1 MRATGQRQEDDG
13 LIWPPLST
21 EPARTAPPSAGRWWR
36 LALIGALAL
45 LLALGLLEVV
55 EVIARPLALL
65 VAAIVLAEA
74 LAPLVDWLARRFN
87 RTLAVV
93 LVYLALLL
101 LAVLVGWLVV
111 PTLVEQARDFVP
123 LVPQVIERA
132 QVWIGRFDL
141 SEDGSLVRGLQ
152 GYASRLTDLLLSTPM
167 TLASYLLEATLV
179 VFMSAYWLAAQPDIS
194 RFFLSLFLDAQRRRA
209 RAVLAEMGET
219 MGGYVRGVVIDAA
232 IIGVL
237 VYLGLTVIG
246 VEYTLVLALIAG
258 VSEVIPIVGPILGAI
273 PAIAVALLDSPTK
286 ALIVLGFYVAVQ
298 QVESNLLTPFI
309 MHSQTDI
316 PPILTLFAILV
327 GGAIGGLFWVLI
339 AIPTMGALR
348 VLVLRV
354 VAPAVRHWSGA
365 ATAQADGARQGR
377 A

>member
-1 MRATGQRQEDDG
+1 MRATGQPQEDDG
-13 LIWPPLST
+13 LIWPPLPA

-36 LALIGALAL
+36 LALIGTIAL
-45 LLALGLLEVV
+45 LLALGLLEVL

-74 LAPLVDWLARRFN
+74 LAPLVDWLARRLN
-87 RTLAVV
+87 RTLAIV
-93 LVYLALLL
+93 LVYLLLL
-101 LAVLVGWLVV
+101 LVVALIAWLVV
-111 PTLVEQARDFVP
+111 PRLTDQARQLIAAMPQLVEQARSW
-123 LVPQVIERA
+123 IER
-132 QVWIGRFDL
+132 RDL
-141 SEDGSLVRGLQ
+141 SQDSRLMGALQ
-152 GYASRLTDLLLSTPM
+152 GFVTRLTDRLMSIPL
-167 TLASYLLEATLV
+167 TLASYLVEATLV
-179 VFMSAYWLAAQPDIS
+179 VFMSAYWLAAQPEIA
-194 RFFLSLFLDAQRRRA
+194 RFFLSLFSRERRQSA

-237 VYLGLTVIG
+237 VYLGLMVIG
-246 VEYTLVLALIAG
+246 VQYTLVLALIAG

-273 PAIAVALLDSPTK
+273 PAIAVALLDSPSK
-286 ALIVLGFYVAVQ
+286 ALIVLGFFVAVQ

-309 MHSQTDI
+309 MRSQTDI

-327 GGAIGGLFWVLI
+327 GGAIGGIFWILI

-348 VLVLRV
+348 VLALRV

-365 ATAQADGARQGR
+365 ATAPVDGTRQER

>member
-194 RFFLSLFLDAQRRRA
+194 RFFLSLFPDAQRRRA

-327 GGAIGGLFWVLI
+327 GGAIGGLFWILI
-339 AIPTMGALR
+339 AIPTIGALR
-348 VLVLRV
+348 VLALRV
-354 VAPAVRHWSGA
+354 VAPAVRSWSGA
-365 ATAQADGARQGR
+365 ATATADGARQER

>member
-1 MRATGQRQEDDG
+1 MRATGQPQEDDG
-13 LIWPPLST
+13 LIWPPRPA
-21 EPARTAPPSAGRWWR
+21 EPARTAPPPAGRWWR

-45 LLALGLLEVV
+45 LLALGLLEVI

-74 LAPLVDWLARRFN
+74 LAPLVDWLAHRLN
-87 RTLAVV
+87 RTLAII

-101 LAVLVGWLVV
+101 LATLVGWLLV
-111 PTLVEQARDFVP
+111 PTLVAQARDFVP
-123 LVPQVIERA
+123 VVLQVIERA
-132 QVWIGRFDL
+132 QAWIGRFDL
-141 SEDGSLVRGLQ
+141 SEDGSLVRGLR

-167 TLASYLLEATLV
+167 TLASYLLETILV

-194 RFFLSLFLDAQRRRA
+194 RFFLSLFPDAQRRRA
-209 RAVLAEMGET
+209 RSVLEEMGET
-219 MGGYVRGVVIDAA
+219 MGGYVRGVIIDSA

-258 VSEVIPIVGPILGAI
+258 LGEVIPIVGPILAAI

-286 ALIVLGFYVAVQ
+286 ALIVLGFYLVVQ
-298 QVESNLLTPFI
+298 QVEGNLLTPFI

-327 GGAIGGLFWVLI
+327 GGAIGGIFWILI
-339 AIPTMGALR
+339 AIPIIGALR

-354 VAPAVRHWSGA
+354 VAPAVRAWSGA
-365 ATAQADGARQGR
+365 ATAKANGARQRG